1 MLLQPWR
8 RQHIIFLPLTTLRSL
23 LELLLK
29 FTSSFTSSED
39 SVNHEK
45 RIIEQEINMYQDDPD
60 YRAYLGC
67 LQSLYPN
74 TILDQDIAGSVDSIE
89 EITVKDL
96 KR

>member
-8 RQHIIFLPLTTLRSL
+8 RQHIIFLPDHFEES

-45 RIIEQEINMYQDDPD
+45 ELLN
-60 YRAYLGC
+60 
-67 LQSLYPN
+67 
-74 TILDQDIAGSVDSIE
+74 
-89 EITVKDL
+89 K
-96 KR
+96 K